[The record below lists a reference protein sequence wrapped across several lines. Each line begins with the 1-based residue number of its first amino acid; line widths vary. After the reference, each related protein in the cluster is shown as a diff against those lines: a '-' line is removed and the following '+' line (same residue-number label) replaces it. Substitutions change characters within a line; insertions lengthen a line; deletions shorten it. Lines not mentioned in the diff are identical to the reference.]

1 MTTVA
6 PFKNQHLSYSRLSR
20 FETCPLSYRL
30 HYIEKKQAEPGA
42 LWIGA
47 DARARGHRRRRGNP
61 AKRLSYLGMT
71 IIR

>member
-30 HYIEKKQAEPGA
+30 HYIEKKQA
-42 LWIGA
+42 
-47 DARARGHRRRRGNP
+47 
-61 AKRLSYLGMT
+61 
-71 IIR
+71 